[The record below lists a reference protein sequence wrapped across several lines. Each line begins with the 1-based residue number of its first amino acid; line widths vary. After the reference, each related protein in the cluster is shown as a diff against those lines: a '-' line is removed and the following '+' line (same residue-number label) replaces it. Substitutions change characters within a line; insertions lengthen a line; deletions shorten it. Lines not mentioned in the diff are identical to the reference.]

1 MGNLARADSVRSYP
15 RNRNLYRKHIIM
27 KYKTKKELEQMP
39 FNKLLAHHNKLEL
52 RQTKLESLIMGFC
65 LGGTI
70 CTVLMYAVHVG
81 F

>member
-1 MGNLARADSVRSYP
+1 MSHPVWYSIRT
-15 RNRNLYRKHIIM
+15 IM
-27 KYKTKKELEQMP
+27 KYKTKRELEQMP
-39 FNKLLAHHNKLEL
+39 LDKVIAYHNKLEL
-52 RQTKLESLIMGFC
+52 RQVKFDKIQLFIMGFC

>member
-1 MGNLARADSVRSYP
+1 MSHPVWYSIRT
-15 RNRNLYRKHIIM
+15 IM
-27 KYKTKKELEQMP
+27 KYKTKEEKEEMSINELMAYYE
-39 FNKLLAHHNKLEL
+39 KLNLYNLKLEKIQL
-52 RQTKLESLIMGFC
+52 FVMGVC

>member
-1 MGNLARADSVRSYP
+1 MSHPVWYSIRT
-15 RNRNLYRKHIIM
+15 IM
-27 KYKTKKELEQMP
+27 KYKTKEEMEQMP
-39 FNKLLAHHNKLEL
+39 FNELLAYHQKLEL
-52 RQTKLESLIMGFC
+52 RQVKFDKIQLFIMGFC

>member
-1 MGNLARADSVRSYP
+1 MSHPVWYSIRT
-15 RNRNLYRKHIIM
+15 IM
-27 KYKTKKELEQMP
+27 KYKTKEEKEEMTLDE
-39 FNKLLAHHNKLEL
+39 LTAYSRELIAHGHKWDKVTLFV
-52 RQTKLESLIMGFC
+52 MGVC

>member
-1 MGNLARADSVRSYP
+1 MN
-15 RNRNLYRKHIIM
+15 
-27 KYKTKKELEQMP
+27 YKTKQEKEAMSIDELMAYGKELQQEALKWEKIQL
-39 FNKLLAHHNKLEL
+39 FV
-52 RQTKLESLIMGFC
+52 MGVC